1 MGTKKVSPTL
11 KVLVEIRDELRTTRS
26 EMPSRNPM
34 RVPEIVA
41 AVFMLTIAGWA
52 GMMDHSLADA
62 RRSRTLRPAMTPHLR
77 RH

>member
-34 RVPEIVA
+34 RAP
-41 AVFMLTIAGWA
+41 
-52 GMMDHSLADA
+52 D
-62 RRSRTLRPAMTPHLR
+62 RRSGVHADHRWMGGDDGSFSR
-77 RH
+77 